1 MSSTLHGVGEAA
13 RAAYAA
19 AEALRGAVR
28 TARAEGHSWAAIGM
42 VLGVPEQSAEQM
54 FRELDSAA
62 QEE

>member
-1 MSSTLHGVGEAA
+1 MSSTLRGVGEAA
-13 RAAYAA
+13 QAAYAA

-28 TARAEGHSWAAIGM
+28 SARADGHTWAAIGM

-54 FRELDSAA
+54 FRELESA